1 MRALKDDEMICGVI
15 TTKANK
21 EEKRRK
27 EKARNIIIRG
37 SVPTKYDK
45 KLVDDIAGKLK
56 ITLEPR
62 SFETKRISEEHA
74 ETTKQLLLVSFENEK
89 FRRLF
94 LSKSRKLKDVPEYE
108 HTYIDPDRTKAKP
121 AQLFELRKELRTNIE
136 EEPGNG

>member
-21 EEKRRK
+21 DEKRRK

-45 KLVDDIAGKLK
+45 KLVEDIAGKLE

-74 ETTKQLLLVSFENEK
+74 ETTKQLLLVRFENEN
-89 FRRLF
+89 
-94 LSKSRKLKDVPEYE
+94 SDVCFCQ
-108 HTYIDPDRTKAKP
+108 KA
-121 AQLFELRKELRTNIE
+121 EN
-136 EEPGNG
+136 